1 MSSRVPSDRAH
12 TNQSVKNTDSSLT
25 RTPEETA
32 AIPVLSPGMMN
43 VNQWIQ
49 MQRLVGNQAMNRQV
63 TQQQRASSSRPIQRA
78 GGGTP
83 KSPLEQRTE
92 ELGADC
98 IAVAP
103 TIAQEMYTDLV
114 KFSGEQMQAY
124 LIKDKQMQALRDSL
138 NSKARGLVED
148 NIDTISGED
157 HQLADAKRHA
167 EENVAKAKILEVT
180 IKKFAEETINSE
192 LTSSKQS
199 HLETKARDGYNIIKA
214 NPSTSL
220 EKQKNAARSQAK
232 KTAYAEYKRIQT
244 EALSKVKQETITKV
258 TQDAK
263 FLDGT
268 VEVGDLGKSE
278 ANKRIALEAQLVQDA
293 DVDTVYTNKL
303 YDPIKEAV
311 LMKLGVGR
319 GAWRRSDELN
329 EFREKMKASAR
340 EQANTEIDSQIST
353 NTSITSAVGK
363 KYKAMIAKKEA
374 YKMAKGS
381 VDSVMEKEAIVITDR
396 VLPAAAMKKELQDA
410 AQSSAYD
417 VARND
422 ANATKK
428 IREAALSGA
437 RKKAIE
443 LLKANQTKA
452 VNEARKITKGDK
464 ATAGST
470 ADTAKQDELSTEVKD
485 QITTDRVAEKAIHL
499 ALEAKDINSGLAKIG
514 KILDLAAPNPG
525 DTSSYEF
532 ELKIPVHESG
542 VYVLFGL
549 AGEASRELKELTVST
564 EITFGAGFHTFG
576 FDANFRAGFYL
587 ESQSKDSKGVMNL
600 ISYGMYRELRVV
612 APKAADYF
620 WGQGGKSGME
630 QVEEAELWAAMI
642 EEQDL
647 NKEGSHVDI
656 GLVTRL
662 QAEANAGVAEMG
674 GTVGYKLLSRF
685 DKEAI
690 DRIGGSGFGDTTD
703 LTKLKEKAK
712 RMKTGAT
719 RQVFDATAEAK
730 VKIGG
735 TSIGFA
741 LEGEASVVNWRLRAF
756 EISAKGTIPFQF
768 GEEAAEW
775 AQIAAKVATPIAGA
789 SKNVFGIILSRVRR
803 EKDADATNTGS
814 VADAGTDVLFTV
826 PQFDE
831 AGKSLAESIQ
841 GDETVNDT
849 IRGWLTGD
857 SAASAIE
864 KVGKVAL
871 ASQLDLSIGFS
882 KEWGPTGMSK
892 GWEIYLEVG
901 QTKKFEID
909 AEFVKFGVEKS
920 KRLGKLAFGRDEGG
934 GYGVSGE
941 VLGMQFGG

>member
-1 MSSRVPSDRAH
+1 MSSRVPSDRTAAS
-12 TNQSVKNTDSSLT
+12 NQTKSTDSSLA

-32 AIPVLSPGMMN
+32 SIPVASPGMMN
-43 VNQWIQ
+43 MNQLLQ
-49 MQRLVGNQAMNRQV
+49 MQRVVGNQAMNRQV
-63 TQQQRASSSRPIQRA
+63 TQLRASNPGTIQRA
-78 GGGTP
+78 GSGAP
-83 KSPLEQRTE
+83 KSPLELRTE
-92 ELGADC
+92 ELEADC
-98 IAVAP
+98 TAAAP
-103 TIAQEMYTDLV
+103 AIAQEMYQDLV
-114 KFSGEQMQAY
+114 KFSGEQLQAY
-124 LIKDKQMQALRDSL
+124 LVKDKQMKALRDSL
-138 NSKARGLVED
+138 NSKARGMVEL
-148 NIDTISGED
+148 NIDATGGAD
-157 HQLADAKRHA
+157 HQKADAKRHA
-167 EENVAKAKILEVT
+167 DDNVAKAGILEET
-180 IKKFAEETINSE
+180 IKKYAQLTIQTE
-192 LTSSKQS
+192 LTSSKQDA
-199 HLETKARDGYNIIKA
+199 LETKAKVGYKTVGP
-214 NPSTSL
+214 NPSTSS
-220 EKQKNAARSQAK
+220 EKQKIAARSQAK
-232 KTAYAEYKRIQT
+232 KLAYAEYKRIQD
-244 EALSKVKQETITKV
+244 EALTKVKEETITKV

-263 FLDGT
+263 FLDGK
-268 VEVGDLGKSE
+268 VEVGDLGKAE
-278 ANKRIALEAQLVQDA
+278 ADKRQSLESQLVQDA

-303 YDPIKEAV
+303 YEPIKQAV

-329 EFREKMKASAR
+329 EFRDKMKTSAR
-340 EQANTEIDSQIST
+340 EQANTEIDSQMST
-353 NTSITSAVGK
+353 NTSIASAVGK

-374 YKMAKGS
+374 YKMSKGS
-381 VDSVMEKEAIVITDR
+381 VDSVMEKEAITITDR
-396 VLPAAAMKKELQDA
+396 VLPAADMKKKLKEA

-422 ANATKK
+422 GAAVKK
-428 IREAALSGA
+428 IREAALNGA

-443 LLKANQTKA
+443 LLKTNQTIA

-464 ATAGST
+464 GTTGST
-470 ADTAKQDELSTEVKD
+470 ADTAKQGELSSDVKA
-485 QITTDRVAEKAIHL
+485 QITTDRVAEKAINL
-499 ALEAKDINSGLAKIG
+499 AMEAKDINSGLAKIG

-587 ESQSKDSKGVMNL
+587 ESQSHDSKGVMNL

-647 NKEGSHVDI
+647 KKEGSHVDI

-674 GTVGYKLLSRF
+674 GSLGYKLLSRF

-690 DRIGGSGFGDTTD
+690 ERIGGSGFGDTTD

-712 RMKTGAT
+712 RIKTGAT
-719 RQVFDATAEAK
+719 RHVFDATAEAK

-735 TSIGFA
+735 TSIGFG
-741 LEGEASVVNWRLRAF
+741 LEGEASIVNWRLRAI
-756 EISAKGTIPFQF
+756 EISATGTIPFQF

-789 SKNVFGIILSRVRR
+789 SKNVFGIIMSKVRR
-803 EKDADATNTGS
+803 EKDAETKATGS
-814 VADAGTDVLFTV
+814 VADAGTDILFTV

-831 AGKSLAESIQ
+831 AGKSLANSIQ

-857 SAASAIE
+857 STASAIE

-882 KEWGPTGMSK
+882 KEWGPTGASK

-909 AEFVKFGVEKS
+909 AEFVKVAVEKS
-920 KRLGKLAFGRDEGG
+920 KRLGKLAFGMDESGSM
-934 GYGVSGE
+934 GVSGE
-941 VLGMQFGG
+941 VLGHQFGG